1 VLLQIQSVLFD
12 LDGTLTVPVID
23 FNALRR
29 RLGLPDGTSLV
40 QALSQLSTDRR
51 DEGMAVIREAE
62 LEAAHKAKPNTGA
75 IALLDALNSRG
86 IKTAIITRNTVEAVD
101 ITLRKIGVQMNVV
114 ITREFGPIKPSP
126 EPLFEAMR
134 RLEAT
139 AHATLMVGDYLDD
152 MEAGRAAGTS
162 TCLVM
167 NGPGPPKYEAELHI
181 RDLQELLDRFTQA
194 WK

>member
-1 VLLQIQSVLFD
+1 VLRQIQSVLFD

-40 QALSQLSTDRR
+40 QALSRLSTDRR

-62 LEAAHKAKPNTGA
+62 LEAAHKAKSNTGA
-75 IALLDALNSRG
+75 IALLDALDVRG
-86 IKTAIITRNTVEAVD
+86 VKTAIITRNTVEAVD

-114 ITREFGPIKPSP
+114 ITREFGPIKPFP

-134 RLEAT
+134 RLETT

-152 MEAGRAAGTS
+152 MEAGRAAGTL

-167 NGPGPPKYEAELHI
+167 NGPGSPKYEADLHV
-181 RDLQELLDRFTQA
+181 RDLQELLDKFKQE